1 MPTISGGSIGAIV
14 AGVAFLGGV
23 ARVLVLV

>member
-1 MPTISGGSIGAIV
+1 MVSLLVILRTLNS

-23 ARVLVLV
+23 VVAVVLC